1 MWGTMSISAS
11 EEIWACLGS
20 GKLNTTFRVIF
31 VDQILR
37 CEMNLKLGGKR
48 NMKTLHKCPKCSSRL
63 ELKGENIQVCS
74 VCKYWTEAG
83 TARLD
88 SITILE

>member
-1 MWGTMSISAS
+1 
-11 EEIWACLGS
+11 
-20 GKLNTTFRVIF
+20 
-31 VDQILR
+31 
-37 CEMNLKLGGKR
+37 
-48 NMKTLHKCPKCSSRL
+48 MKTLHKCPKCSSRL
-63 ELKGENIQVCS
+63 ELKGENIQVCN